1 MDTQKTM
8 AFLQEL
14 SEAAMTA
21 ARSGDTMLANRL
33 GANQALQ
40 HYFNN
45 VFAIQTMTPGVW
57 AQSYPQYMQ
66 EADRIREAHDAEAQR
81 DERMS
86 AIEEQLAKLA
96 EAVGALAEAQQPKAK
111 RGKKLAETEVEAEPV
126 ADEEPEAEA
135 EPDEDEPDVAD
146 DDTEQAEPI
155 EDKDEAD

>member
-14 SEAAMTA
+14 SEAAMSA
-21 ARSGDTMLANRL
+21 ARSGDPMLANRL
-33 GANQALQ
+33 GANVALQ

-96 EAVGALAEAQQPKAK
+96 DAITALTEAPQPAKAK

-126 ADEEPEAEA
+126 EDEVTEPEAEA
-135 EPDEDEPDVAD
+135 DADEEPAD
-146 DDTEQAEPI
+146 DDTE
-155 EDKDEAD
+155 EADPVEDEIEAE